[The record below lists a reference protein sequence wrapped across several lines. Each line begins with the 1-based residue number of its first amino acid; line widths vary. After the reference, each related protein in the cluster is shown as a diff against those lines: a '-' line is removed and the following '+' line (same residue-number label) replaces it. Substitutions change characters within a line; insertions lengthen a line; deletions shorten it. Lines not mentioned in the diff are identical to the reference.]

1 MEKLNGF
8 VKRLVQVCPALPF
21 MAFAMWQA
29 WFFVL
34 FSGSVWLSDTEVNG
48 SNISSLF
55 ICSSGST
62 GLTMLAIALAPARF
76 RSRFVDSSWV
86 VGGAIAT
93 SLGCLVIIAIGPYYL
108 MPVLDYVVIRML
120 FFLSGVVGGIGMA
133 PVLLRCGRLYAVLPP
148 RRVVF
153 YVACSHLVAACTYFV
168 IIGSPTWA
176 PIAGGPSLCGILFF
190 VLLPLAA
197 GLLAVLPTDSFDLAA
212 EGEGRARAADE
223 RAATF
228 EKLPKTFTKL
238 VVVVF
243 VFSVTLVSIHAVAVQ
258 ASPIGATLD
267 RTRVVMLL
275 HMVLAVAFVCMAV
288 GMSMEALNLG
298 KAYSAIM
305 VLAVVV
311 VAILPA
317 LNMSNAT
324 IAQVAVLISFL
335 FEFLLWC
342 IVSFVLYQKS
352 YSSTMV
358 FGWAYGAYLVGN
370 SLGWALGAYELSR
383 FAGAPNEFVIY
394 VALAVVVLAF
404 AFFMYSEKDFDALF
418 EPESEEEP
426 PIQELLAEE
435 LVTPQVVVVQEA
447 PVRKRFAEVIDAL
460 AQGFGLSAR
469 ETDVFRCLAM
479 GYDVPATAERLQVSK
494 NTVRT
499 HTRNVYAKLDVH
511 SRQELIDLVDAEKH
525 KEDKDE

>member
-1 MEKLNGF
+1 MEKLSGF

-55 ICSSGST
+55 ICSSGAT
-62 GLTMLAIALAPARF
+62 GLIMLAIALLPTSLRD
-76 RSRFVDSSWV
+76 RFVDPPWV
-86 VGGAIAT
+86 VGGAAVT
-93 SLGCLVIIAIGPYYL
+93 AFGCFAIIAIGPYYL
-108 MPVLDYVVIRML
+108 LPMLDYEVIRPL
-120 FFLSGVVGGIGMA
+120 FYLSGVVSGIGMA
-133 PVLLRCGRLYAVLPP
+133 PVLLRCGRLYAELPP

-153 YVACSHLVAACTYFV
+153 YVACSHLVAACAYFV

-176 PIAGGPSLCGILFF
+176 PVAGGPSLCGILFF

-197 GLLAVLPTDSFDLAA
+197 GLLAVMPTNSFELAA
-212 EGEGRARAADE
+212 GDEEHPRGADGQSVS
-223 RAATF
+223 F
-228 EKLPKTFTKL
+228 EALPKTFIKL

-258 ASPIGATLD
+258 SSPIGETLD

-275 HMVLAVAFVCMAV
+275 HMVLATAFVCMAV
-288 GMSMEALNLG
+288 GMNMEALNLG

-305 VLAVVV
+305 VLAVMV
-311 VAILPA
+311 VAVLPA
-317 LNMSNAT
+317 LNIPNAKV
-324 IAQVAVLISFL
+324 AQVAVLVSFL

-342 IVSFVLYQKS
+342 IVSFVLYQKR
-352 YSSTMV
+352 YSPTMV
-358 FGWAYGAYLVGN
+358 FGWAYGAYLMGN

-394 VALAVVVLAF
+394 IVLAVVVLAV
-404 AFFMYSEKDFDALF
+404 AFFMYSEKDFEALF
-418 EPESEEEP
+418 EPESEEES

-447 PVRKRFAEVIDAL
+447 PVRKRFAEVIDTL

-469 ETDVFRCLAM
+469 ETDVFQCLAM
-479 GYDVPATAERLQVSK
+479 GYDVSATAERLQVSK

-499 HTRNVYAKLDVH
+499 HTRNVYAKLGVH
-511 SRQELIDLVDAEKH
+511 SRQELIDLVDTEKH
-525 KEDKDE
+525 KDE